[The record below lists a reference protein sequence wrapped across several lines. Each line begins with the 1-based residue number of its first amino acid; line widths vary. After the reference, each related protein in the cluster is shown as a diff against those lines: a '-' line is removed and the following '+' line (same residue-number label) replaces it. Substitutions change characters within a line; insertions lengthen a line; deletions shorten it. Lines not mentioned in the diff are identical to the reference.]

1 MDCYFAPSI
10 LRPDFTWPRPVRC
23 TISQSTPPV
32 PRIPSKA
39 IRIAW
44 GVLHKALYYLSQWY
58 CSWFDIPFDVN
69 ILQLTFGLIMKWTDR
84 TSIEEAIAMQ
94 MARATGMPAPRL
106 ISCGEHPNAPFNRKI
121 SILMTRLPGTPLENS
136 RYQLEICVHPMRL
149 WCPPDQSSI
158 CSPIGTS
165 IRSPRVPGHVIGP
178 FISERDF
185 YDYLFS
191 PASSHAF
198 ESPAH
203 NILTAGWYPEH
214 WEFTTAMRFRQGC
227 WRFQVASWIGGDQY
241 REELELR
248 PPYCLDTGTDIIKAI
263 IGYKV
268 QGKPE

>member
-1 MDCYFAPSI
+1 MDCYFTPSI

-106 ISCGEHPNAPFNRKI
+106 ISCGKHPNAPFNRKI

-136 RYQLEICVHPMRL
+136 RYQLEVDAEGPWLDGLKICVHPMRL

-198 ESPAH
+198 ESPVEYERTLICAKKLQQQSH
-203 NILTAGWYPEH
+203 
-214 WEFTTAMRFRQGC
+214 
-227 WRFQVASWIGGDQY
+227 
-241 REELELR
+241 
-248 PPYCLDTGTDIIKAI
+248 
-263 IGYKV
+263 
-268 QGKPE
+268 